1 MGLQFT
7 FDFPWN
13 HADHH
18 HIALHS
24 RDLLVGITTKDRRRG
39 WKSGGR
45 GGGQVAVVIQGF
57 YQVLFLLIPAE
68 IGGSGAIA
76 PAPFQFRRPCCLWIA
91 AGSTYPN

>member
-39 WKSGGR
+39 WKSGG
-45 GGGQVAVVIQGF
+45 GGQVAVVIQGF
-57 YQVLFLLIPAE
+57 YQVMCLLIPAE

>member
-24 RDLLVGITTKDRRRG
+24 RDLLVGITTKTV
-39 WKSGGR
+39 GGAENR
-45 GGGQVAVVIQGF
+45 EGQVAVVIQGF